1 MSKVDINK
9 HSDLKSDVICD
20 VSSDLSNNGNGTKE
34 PQPITIQI
42 PQGIRLS
49 DVYNGF
55 TKNRKRGSDLNA
67 YLVGHLVS
75 RNLYR
80 RKNINEFVSL
90 SSSALRNMFGGDYSK
105 YINSLKDNGIIEEY
119 SQPYIKTF
127 PNGVIWKSQGTYSL
141 SFERAK
147 QYRLLVEAET
157 PLEEYSIDDKL
168 VLKKIES
175 ARINKLQ
182 NLIKNDSTIAKMYES
197 IKRLSINTDAALDY
211 CKRQYRVKELINF
224 AKAFLRKNSK
234 ADLKEFYRLMLQNS
248 KNKKNRIAIVKRFG
262 ISDQHAVTWSDAA
275 LELCKLYSRFQART
289 RWIRV
294 IEQIEKGNYSYITI
308 AKDKWSGRVYNT
320 MTLTPQDIRPYIK
333 LANEKLI
340 EFDGGNAQWK
350 CFIKLCNILCRPLFY
365 KELIE
370 KYYINTQDKEEITHH
385 TNKDALNILHTFSEY
400 FEKHSKNIEAEAVK
414 LDEWTGESNRLRNY
428 IAFELQ
434 EKGRNVSVKDAKRM
448 LIANVL
454 FGNPNNRGYHSYES
468 VKLFKKQ
475 FPHLFDVMLK
485 LKKYW
490 IDEKRWGYQ
499 PVDVY
504 KRPLKWKAFPRLLQ
518 KMESEI
524 FVGAMKHTRS
534 HFITMHDAIITNQS
548 GAAEI
553 KKNLDK
559 AVDKSR
565 TKLKLK
571 FKTYEQ
577 SI

>member
-9 HSDLKSDVICD
+9 YSDVKSDVLCD
-20 VSSDLSNNGNGTKE
+20 VSSDLYSNGNGTQE
-34 PQPITIQI
+34 PQTLKVQI
-42 PQGIRLS
+42 PQGISLS
-49 DVYNGF
+49 DVYNGY
-55 TKNRKRGSDLNA
+55 TKNQKRGSDLNA
-67 YLVGHLVS
+67 YLVSHLVS

-80 RKNINEFVSL
+80 RQKINEFVPL

-105 YINSLKDNGIIEEY
+105 YINSLQENGIIEEY
-119 SQPYIKTF
+119 SQPYEYTMYSGKK
-127 PNGVIWKSQGTYSL
+127 VKCKGTYST
-141 SFERAK
+141 SFGKAK
-147 QYRLLVEAET
+147 QYRLLVDPET
-157 PLEEYSIDDKL
+157 PLEDYTIDDKL
-168 VLKKIES
+168 VLQKINSARVDKLQRLIES
-175 ARINKLQ
+175 
-182 NLIKNDSTIAKMYES
+182 DSTIAKMYES
-197 IKRLSINTDAALDY
+197 IKRLSINTNAALDY

-248 KNKKNRIAIVKRFG
+248 KNQKKRIAIVKQFG
-262 ISDQHAVTWSDAA
+262 ISDQYAVTWSDAA
-275 LELCKLYSRFQART
+275 LELCKLYSRFQARV

-294 IEQIEKGNYSYITI
+294 IEQIQKGNYSYITI
-308 AKDKWSGRVYNT
+308 AKDRWSGRVYNT

-333 LANEKLI
+333 LDNEPLI

-350 CFIKLCNILCRPLFY
+350 CFIKLCNILCKPLFY
-365 KELIE
+365 KDIID
-370 KYYINTQDKEEITHH
+370 KYYINTQHKNDTTHH
-385 TNKDALNILHTFSEY
+385 TTIDSLNMLHTFSEY
-400 FEKHSKNIEAEAVK
+400 FEKYRIDIEAEAVK

-434 EKGRNVSVKDAKRM
+434 EKGRNVSEKDAKRM
-448 LIANVL
+448 LISNVL
-454 FGNPNNRGYHSYES
+454 FGNVNDRGYNNYES
-468 VKLFKKQ
+468 VKLFKAQ

-499 PVDVY
+499 PFDVY

-524 FVGAMKHTRS
+524 FIGAMKNTRS

-565 TKLKLK
+565 TKLTLK